1 MAGKG
6 MFSGLK
12 VLDFTNNLAGPEAAA
27 QLADYGAEVI
37 HIEKPVYGDDCRN
50 FPPMVENV
58 GTSHFRVNRGKK
70 SLVLDLKDP
79 KAIEVVK
86 KLLEDTDI
94 LIESNRPG
102 AMKRLGL
109 SYEEVKLIKPDII
122 YCSISA
128 FGQKGP
134 YAAKPGYDIIAQAY
148 SGMLYYTGTPEGGP
162 TKNATAIGDFVGAI
176 NAFSAISAALYHR
189 AMTGE
194 GQHVDISLARGLLW
208 ATAGFDFKFTGKHR
222 KRMGNH
228 DAQLCPY
235 GVFNGRN
242 GSVVI
247 GAVNVSLWKRL
258 CAVMGKE
265 ELADDPRFKTNDSRV
280 ENKTLVI
287 ETIEEWLR
295 GFEDV
300 NEAARLIDDGG
311 VPCIK
316 AYTME
321 DLAEDPHALECGWI
335 QEIPVPNNISSIPNL
350 LSVVGL
356 AEFSSV
362 KPQKQR
368 APVLGQHNHEIME
381 ACGMTSEEVNWYLD
395 KWSNREK

>member
-122 YCSISA
+122 YCAISA

-148 SGMLYYTGTPEGGP
+148 SGML
-162 TKNATAIGDFVGAI
+162 
-176 NAFSAISAALYHR
+176 
-189 AMTGE
+189 
-194 GQHVDISLARGLLW
+194 
-208 ATAGFDFKFTGKHR
+208 
-222 KRMGNH
+222 
-228 DAQLCPY
+228 
-235 GVFNGRN
+235 
-242 GSVVI
+242 
-247 GAVNVSLWKRL
+247 
-258 CAVMGKE
+258 
-265 ELADDPRFKTNDSRV
+265 
-280 ENKTLVI
+280 
-287 ETIEEWLR
+287 
-295 GFEDV
+295 
-300 NEAARLIDDGG
+300 
-311 VPCIK
+311 
-316 AYTME
+316 
-321 DLAEDPHALECGWI
+321 
-335 QEIPVPNNISSIPNL
+335 
-350 LSVVGL
+350 
-356 AEFSSV
+356 
-362 KPQKQR
+362 
-368 APVLGQHNHEIME
+368 
-381 ACGMTSEEVNWYLD
+381 
-395 KWSNREK
+395 